1 MSALVLKV
9 DVDSSGRAGGEVF
22 KRRLVHGF
30 VLIIMAFVLCV
41 TMCSLVMSL
50 FSCDYI
56 KMEID

>member
-9 DVDSSGRAGGEVF
+9 GVDSSGHAGGEVF

-50 FSCDYI
+50 FSRDYR
-56 KMEID
+56 K